1 MTQYCCNTT
10 LTHILLVTLTFSN
23 FLCALY
29 DTQSEIYIKI
39 SQKSYIILYVYLQ
52 KVKPA

>member
-1 MTQYCCNTT
+1 MTQYSCNTT
-10 LTHILLVTLTFSN
+10 LNHILLVTVTFSN

-29 DTQSEIYIKI
+29 EIQSEIYIKI
-39 SQKSYIILYVYLQ
+39 SQKSNIILYVYLQ